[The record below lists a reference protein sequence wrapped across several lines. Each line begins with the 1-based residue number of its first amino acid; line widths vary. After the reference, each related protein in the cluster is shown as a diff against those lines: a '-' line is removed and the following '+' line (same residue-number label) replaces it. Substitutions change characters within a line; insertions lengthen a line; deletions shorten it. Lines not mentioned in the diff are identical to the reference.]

1 MGISKEAKEDSREE
15 GKYSMGMAIPWSSPY
30 WDRAALYPSP
40 YRCSSRGMSKF
51 SPVFKAL
58 RAAELKVQG
67 RAMWHSP
74 WSTPWAF
81 SRRRGVFR
89 FRLRR

>member
-1 MGISKEAKEDSREE
+1 MGIA
-15 GKYSMGMAIPWSSPY
+15 MPWSSPY
-30 WDRAALYPSP
+30 WEREALYPSP
-40 YRCSSRGMSKF
+40 NFCSSRGMSRF

-67 RAMWHSP
+67 RAMWPQPLQHP
-74 WSTPWAF
+74 LGPF
-81 SRRRGVFR
+81 RRRGVFR

>member
-40 YRCSSRGMSKF
+40 YRCSSRGMSRF

-67 RAMWHSP
+67 RAMWHALEH
-74 WSTPWAF
+74 TLGLF
-81 SRRRGVFR
+81 RRRGVFR